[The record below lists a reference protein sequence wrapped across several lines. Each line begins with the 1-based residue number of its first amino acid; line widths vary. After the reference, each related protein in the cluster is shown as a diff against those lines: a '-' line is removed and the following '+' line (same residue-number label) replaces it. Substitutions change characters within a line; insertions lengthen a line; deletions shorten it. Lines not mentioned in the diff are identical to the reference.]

1 MSQDILIWDRSG
13 ETFVTARFHENVT
26 AEQIVRAES
35 QWKPHRIAAI
45 EKLIS
50 KGLMPPEARRLIQHS
65 HWDWAAK
72 AKALRE
78 RTLDMRSFGIDVADE
93 WQGLMIVELAAHVA
107 ELGEDRGKP
116 LVYIEF
122 LESAPWNLRDICES
136 PRFGLIGMRLVEA
149 VVKLSIAEGFHG
161 RVGLHALPQAEPFY
175 EKRCLMKHVE
185 GAVKHG
191 MKYYEMSRENA
202 VKFLGEG
209 R

>member
-1 MSQDILIWDRSG
+1 MSQEILVRECSSQAL
-13 ETFVTARFHENVT
+13 VAARFHEDVS
-26 AEQIVRAES
+26 AEKLAQAES

-45 EKLIS
+45 ERLVS
-50 KGLMPPEARRLIQHS
+50 KGMTLREAHTRIQHA
-65 HWDWAAK
+65 HWNWVAK
-72 AKALRE
+72 AQGLRE
-78 RTLDMRSFGIDVADE
+78 RTLDMRSFGIEISGE
-93 WQGLMIVELAAHVA
+93 WQGLMIVELAAHGA
-107 ELGEDRGKP
+107 ELGADRGKP

-122 LESAPWNLRDICES
+122 LESAPWNLRETCDS
-136 PRFGLIGMRLVEA
+136 PRFGLIGVRLVEA
-149 VVKLSIAEGFHG
+149 AVRLSIAEGFHG

-191 MKYYEMSRENA
+191 MKLYEMTREDA